1 MKKLLGIVV
10 LGLLLSN
17 NAYAAHSEKIDLNTL
32 QLKCDGI
39 KLKVVHVGANYY
51 LYIKNPTKKKI
62 TINYI
67 KFLTKDDDVMTTSKV
82 TKVISPFHKDMFWL
96 KKSKLMHQYLQKII
110 VGCDSI

>member
-1 MKKLLGIVV
+1 MV

-17 NAYAAHSEKIDLNTL
+17 NAYAAHSEKIDLITH

-39 KLKVVHVGANYY
+39 KLKVVHAGDKYY
-51 LYIKNPTKKKI
+51 FYIKNPTKKKI

-110 VGCDSI
+110 VGCDSK

>member
-1 MKKLLGIVV
+1 MWCNVG
-10 LGLLLSN
+10 
-17 NAYAAHSEKIDLNTL
+17 YAAHSEKIDLIMP
-32 QLKCDGI
+32 QPKCNGI
-39 KLKVVHVGANYY
+39 ELRVVHIKERYY
-51 LYIKNPTKKKI
+51 FYIKNPTKKKI

-110 VGCDSI
+110 VGCDSK